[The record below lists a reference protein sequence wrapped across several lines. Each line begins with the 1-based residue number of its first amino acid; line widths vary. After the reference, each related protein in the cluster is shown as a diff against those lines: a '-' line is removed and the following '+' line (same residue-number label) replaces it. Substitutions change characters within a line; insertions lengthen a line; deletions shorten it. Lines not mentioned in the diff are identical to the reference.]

1 MMFPG
6 NLRYAMKLIDALC
19 LAAASFLIACDGGGG
34 SGRQDADVDVDGVD
48 DGGAEILPEADGVE
62 DPAAE
67 DVAVEDPVD
76 VPTEDVA
83 EAVEEEIIITPG
95 EGQPYQCET
104 AGGAFLESD
113 NYKLEVFIAP
123 VRPIGN
129 VSSPNYQLK
138 LGPGSTRTP

>member
-1 MMFPG
+1 
-6 NLRYAMKLIDALC
+6 MKLIDALC
-19 LAAASFLIACDGGGG
+19 LAAAFFLFGCDGGGG
-34 SGRQDADVDVDGVD
+34 NGRHDADVIVDGVD
-48 DGGAEILPEADGVE
+48 DGGAEIPTEADGIE

-67 DVAVEDPVD
+67 DVAAEDSVD
-76 VPTEDVA
+76 VPPEDVT
-83 EAVEEEIIITPG
+83 ETVEEEIIITPG

-113 NYKLEVFIAP
+113 NYRLEVFIAP
-123 VRPIGN
+123 VRPIGS

>member
-1 MMFPG
+1 
-6 NLRYAMKLIDALC
+6 MKLIDALC
-19 LAAASFLIACDGGGG
+19 LAAASFLIGCDGGGG
-34 SGRQDADVDVDGVD
+34 NGRQDADVVVDGVD
-48 DGGAEILPEADGVE
+48 DGGGEVPGDGIE

-76 VPTEDVA
+76 VPTEDVT
-83 EAVEEEIIITPG
+83 ETVEEEIIITPG

-113 NYKLEVFIAP
+113 NYRLEVFIAP
-123 VRPIGN
+123 VRPIGS
-129 VSSPNYQLK
+129 VSSPTYQLK

>member
-1 MMFPG
+1 MRLRG
-6 NLRYAMKLIDALC
+6 ARRYAMKLIDALC
-19 LAAASFLIACDGGGG
+19 LAAASFLIGCDGGGG
-34 SGRQDADVDVDGVD
+34 NGRQDADVVVDGVD
-48 DGGAEILPEADGVE
+48 DGGGEVPGDGIE

-76 VPTEDVA
+76 VPTEDVT
-83 EAVEEEIIITPG
+83 ETVEEEIIITPG

-113 NYKLEVFIAP
+113 NYRLEVFIAP
-123 VRPIGN
+123 VRPIGS
-129 VSSPNYQLK
+129 VSSPTYQLK